1 MIDLGGLLSRWSRLK
16 SASGARA
23 KREILSDPELS
34 TSEASAPASP
44 SVGPAGAAPAA
55 DLPAI
60 ESLTKDSDYSAFLR
74 EGVPEDL
81 KRAALRRLWVSDPVL
96 ANLDGLLEYGED
108 FAAPFRA
115 AEVVNTVYQIL
126 QGMPGAEEK
135 AAATGAEAAATPP
148 APASEPPVPPDLQP
162 AESAMPHP
170 ATAGSNGSELNPPQ
184 VGIKKFTLT
193 AKG

>member
-16 SASGARA
+16 GASGARA
-23 KREILSDPELS
+23 KHGILSDPELS
-34 TSEASAPASP
+34 TSEASAPGSP
-44 SVGPAGAAPAA
+44 SVGPADAAPAA

-115 AEVVNTVYQIL
+115 AEVVNTVYQVL
-126 QGMPGAEEK
+126 QGMPGTEGK
-135 AAATGAEAAATPP
+135 AAESGVEGAGTPA
-148 APASEPPVPPDLQP
+148 APASKSPSPPKLESESERTALQP
-162 AESAMPHP
+162 TTVSSKDPDP
-170 ATAGSNGSELNPPQ
+170 TSTSDRN
-184 VGIKKFTLT
+184 
-193 AKG
+193 